1 VKLLDSLLGRS
12 KPVPAKLDALFALP
26 GAAVT
31 LETEV
36 GLAPT
41 GRAAV
46 CFKPITGQSFR
57 AVKDELDQLLRL
69 AAGAPGAG
77 ARAHQG
83 ETTGSSGTTAPVLHE
98 QADEYGYHW
107 VVLQDTDPSNLVT
120 RVHLVNSTLDEHG
133 FGPEL
138 LCSVFGFAGSSSSE
152 KLYLVYLFKRGT
164 FYPFAPA
171 AGEQRDNP
179 LELRI
184 RGMLADDL
192 TVESDLARWFP
203 LWGLPI

>member
-1 VKLLDSLLGRS
+1 MKLLDALLGRS
-12 KPVPAKLDALFALP
+12 QPVQAKLDALFALP

-31 LETEV
+31 LETEA

-41 GRAAV
+41 GRGAV
-46 CFKPITGQSFR
+46 CFKPITGQSFQ

-69 AAGAPGAG
+69 DAGDAGDAGDSADMAPVPPIA
-77 ARAHQG
+77 
-83 ETTGSSGTTAPVLHE
+83 TPVLHE

-107 VVLQDTDPSNLVT
+107 IVLQDPDPSNLVT
-120 RVHLVNSTLDEHG
+120 RAHLVNSTLDEHG

-138 LCSVFGFAGSSSSE
+138 LCSVFGFAGPTASD

-171 AGEQRDNP
+171 GGERRDNP
-179 LELRI
+179 LELRV
-184 RGMLADDL
+184 RGMLADEL
-192 TVESDLARWFP
+192 PIESDLARWFP
-203 LWGLPI
+203 LWSLPI

>member
-1 VKLLDSLLGRS
+1 MKLLDSLLGRS
-12 KPVPAKLDALFALP
+12 RPVQAKLDALFALP

-31 LETEV
+31 LQTEA

-46 CFKPITGQSFR
+46 CFKPITGHSFQA
-57 AVKDELDQLLRL
+57 AVDELDQLLHL
-69 AAGAPGAG
+69 DAGQDGETPATGEGTGAAPGA
-77 ARAHQG
+77 
-83 ETTGSSGTTAPVLHE
+83 SPVLRE

-107 VVLQDTDPSNLVT
+107 IVLQDADPSNLVT
-120 RVHLVNSTLDEHG
+120 RVHLVNSTLDDHG

-138 LCSVFGFAGSSSSE
+138 LCSVFGFAAPGGSE

-171 AGEQRDNP
+171 SGERRDNP

-192 TVESDLARWFP
+192 PIESDLARWFP
-203 LWGLPI
+203 LWSLPI

>member
-1 VKLLDSLLGRS
+1 MKLLDALLGRS
-12 KPVPAKLDALFALP
+12 RPVQAKLDALFGLP

-31 LETEV
+31 LETEA

-41 GRAAV
+41 GQATV
-46 CFKPITGQSFR
+46 CYKPVTGQSFQ
-57 AVKDELDQLLRL
+57 AAKDELDQLLRL
-69 AAGAPGAG
+69 DAGEADGS
-77 ARAHQG
+77 AR
-83 ETTGSSGTTAPVLHE
+83 TSPFLHE

-107 VVLQDTDPSNLVT
+107 IVLQDADPANLVN

-133 FGPEL
+133 FGPGL
-138 LCSVFGFAGSSSSE
+138 LCSVFGFAGSSGSA

-171 AGEQRDNP
+171 GAERRDNP

-184 RGMLADDL
+184 RGMLADESLPIEEDL
-192 TVESDLARWFP
+192 GRWFP
-203 LWGLPI
+203 LWSLPI